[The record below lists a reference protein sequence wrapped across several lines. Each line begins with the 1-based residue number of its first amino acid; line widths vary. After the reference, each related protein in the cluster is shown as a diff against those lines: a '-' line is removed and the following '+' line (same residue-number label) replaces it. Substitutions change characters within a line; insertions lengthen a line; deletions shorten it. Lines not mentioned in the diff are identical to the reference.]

1 MKQAWKEYAEIC
13 KLSGKWIIKHWK
25 GYTLFCI
32 IYCVLVY
39 GYYTRFYDIKEWFK
53 SKFRKTEIES

>member
-13 KLSGKWIIKHWK
+13 ELSGKWMIKHWK
-25 GYTLFCI
+25 GYTLTLI

-39 GYYTRFYDIKEWFK
+39 GFLTGFDSIKEWFK
-53 SKFRKTEIES
+53 SKFRKTEEES